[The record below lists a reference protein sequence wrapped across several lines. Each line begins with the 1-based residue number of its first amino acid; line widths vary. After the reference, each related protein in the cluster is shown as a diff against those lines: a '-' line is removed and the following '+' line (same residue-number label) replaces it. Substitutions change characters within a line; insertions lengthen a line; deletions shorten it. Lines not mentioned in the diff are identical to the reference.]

1 LRRFSCCKLIA
12 DNWSLAPKAGAGQ
25 SGAPFFTRG
34 TASTALAKSATTL
47 SPAVLKIRPR
57 CDAIR
62 LSMIARKAFSRASV
76 ATSSRPITGYS
87 QLCRSPAK
95 IAASCAVPS
104 GRAGLTA
111 PHPSIASRTGPFRLA
126 LLPPGRTVP
135 LPVLMPRWVVS
146 RPPRTA
152 MPASGYPTAPL
163 CVTPSRLG
171 CPRSDPGSLPRN

>member
-1 LRRFSCCKLIA
+1 
-12 DNWSLAPKAGAGQ
+12 
-25 SGAPFFTRG
+25 
-34 TASTALAKSATTL
+34 
-47 SPAVLKIRPR
+47 
-57 CDAIR
+57 

-111 PHPSIASRTGPFRLA
+111 PHPSIASRTGPFKLA

-135 LPVLMPRWVVS
+135 LPR
-146 RPPRTA
+146 A
-152 MPASGYPTAPL
+152 HAPL
-163 CVTPSRLG
+163 GGFQTSAYGNAGKWLSDCATLRYPVAARLSPLR
-171 CPRSDPGSLPRN
+171 PRLAAAKLT